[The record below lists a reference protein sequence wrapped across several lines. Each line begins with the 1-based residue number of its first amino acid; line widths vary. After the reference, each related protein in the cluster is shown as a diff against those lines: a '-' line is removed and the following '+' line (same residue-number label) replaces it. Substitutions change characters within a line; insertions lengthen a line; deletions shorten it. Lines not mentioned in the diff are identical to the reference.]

1 MQTTAYVRTAVLV
14 TVTILI
20 AWSIAAAQAPK
31 SPAPKPT
38 AVQTWE
44 LTKVD
49 RGTEGWKKTQTL
61 AGEGWE
67 LVAVDVTAFYLKR
80 PK

>member
-1 MQTTAYVRTAVLV
+1 MQTTVFFRTALFIAV
-14 TVTILI
+14 TMLI
-20 AWSIAAAQAPK
+20 AWSIATAQAPR
-31 SPAPKPT
+31 PA

-44 LTKVD
+44 LTKID
-49 RGTEGWKKTQTL
+49 RGTEGWKKAQAL
-61 AGEGWE
+61 AGDGWE

>member
-1 MQTTAYVRTAVLV
+1 MQTSTFFRTALLLIA
-14 TVTILI
+14 TVLI
-20 AWSIAAAQAPK
+20 AWSIAAAQV
-31 SPAPKPT
+31 PKPA

-49 RGTEGWKKTQTL
+49 RGTEGWKKTQAL

-80 PK
+80 AK

>member
-1 MQTTAYVRTAVLV
+1 MQTTVFCRTALFVAVAL
-14 TVTILI
+14 LI

-31 SPAPKPT
+31 PA

-44 LTKVD
+44 LTKID
-49 RGTEGWKKTQTL
+49 RGSEGWKKAQAL